1 MDRLLTLDSD
11 TDSVRR
17 LSVAALEA
25 GATQG
30 DSLSARAA
38 RKALGIYKSRIDDG
52 SSVDDALV
60 GAMQVLRASLNGG

>member
-1 MDRLLTLDSD
+1 MDKLLNLDSD
-11 TDSVRR
+11 SASVRR

-25 GATQG
+25 GAHG
-30 DSLSARAA
+30 DSLSAQAA

-60 GAMQVLRASLNGG
+60 GAMQVLQASLNGG